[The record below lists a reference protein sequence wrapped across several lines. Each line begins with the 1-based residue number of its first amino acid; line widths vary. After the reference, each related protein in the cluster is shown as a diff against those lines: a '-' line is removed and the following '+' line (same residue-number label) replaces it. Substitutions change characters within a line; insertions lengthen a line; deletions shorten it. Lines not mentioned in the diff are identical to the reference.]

1 MIRIFLLVLITLAS
15 VTASAASEEQLWQA
29 IDQLKA
35 RIERLESQAGIVE
48 PPAKV
53 EPVEK
58 TAATHSGKVFARYW
72 LSQNKDFTG
81 KSEAPLREGFMSLDT
96 VIKLAPEVY
105 GYKTKNFFDDHDD
118 PSLYPIAAVSIEGEL
133 DIKQAGLYQLVVRPT
148 PPREVGGAGNVEVSL
163 EVSIGSEKLFTMPFS
178 MKLSSRQKEISLKA
192 GRQPI
197 RIKILA
203 RSPGFGPSPTRT
215 DVYIGLQAT
224 TEISPNPINLYL
236 AKDRQK

>member
-1 MIRIFLLVLITLAS
+1 V
-15 VTASAASEEQLWQA
+15 VVSAAGEDQLWQA

-35 RIERLESQAGIVE
+35 RIERLETEAGIVE
-48 PPAKV
+48 QQDKAV
-53 EPVEK
+53 SAEK
-58 TAATHSGKVFARYW
+58 TAATDPGKVFARYW
-72 LSQNKDFTG
+72 LSQNKAFDG
-81 KSEAPLREGFMSLDT
+81 KSEAPLREGFMSLDA

-118 PSLYPIAAVSIEGEL
+118 PSLYPIAAVAIEGEL

-163 EVSIGSEKLFTMPFS
+163 EVSIGSKKLLTMPFS

-215 DVYIGLQAT
+215 DVYIGLQAPA
-224 TEISPNPINLYL
+224 EITPNPINLYL
-236 AKDRQK
+236 ATDKQK